1 MCGVGLEALSGSS
14 TLFLTRRR
22 KKESS
27 LFCFCTRG
35 VGVESVL
42 CECLRREF
50 LCVYIYRRCV
60 TVSGF
65 FVVVVVGFGV
75 QCFCLQPQVQYLWS
89 CRGGVRYR
97 GFEHGSVLLLSD
109 VNWS

>member
-42 CECLRREF
+42 CVCLRREF
-50 LCVYIYRRCV
+50 LCVYRSSMRDCFRFLCCGRV
-60 TVSGF
+60 GLWCAVSMSAAAGSVP
-65 FVVVVVGFGV
+65 VVV
-75 QCFCLQPQVQYLWS
+75 
-89 CRGGVRYR
+89 
-97 GFEHGSVLLLSD
+97 
-109 VNWS
+109 